1 MPFSM
6 IKLLSAILLIA
17 LIGLPATAREVDSK
31 KLQVFI
37 MAGQSNTVGHCNF
50 ITLARI
56 PADERKEINSL
67 TGLVFKDGQQATPE
81 EVDAIIVAEME
92 RNELN
97 QKLKKK
103 EITGEA
109 EIAAAQSKVKELDT
123 KAKAGREA
131 IRAKLA
137 VSDQVYIS
145 SIADRNTGNGP
156 LTAGFG
162 ASKDKLGP
170 ELGFGMSMANK
181 LDAPI
186 LIIKTSWGGKSL
198 EYNFRPPSAGPYK
211 LLEKQQA
218 ADNKDQILK
227 DAGHFYRLMSE
238 HVNKVL
244 GDLKT
249 YHPAYDEKAGYEL
262 AGFVW
267 FQGFNDQ
274 FSDQYRDNYASNMVH
289 FVKDVRKEFKAPD
302 MPFVI
307 GVLGTGK
314 TDEKI
319 AENKVSM
326 GQITAA
332 KHPDIKDNATAVQ
345 SHKYWDWSA
354 QEVFDKGWAKHYRQW
369 AAVGSD
375 RPYHYL
381 GSGKFFVSFGNGLA
395 DAMDGLIEKQ

>member
-1 MPFSM
+1 MPVQMLRFFAPLM
-6 IKLLSAILLIA
+6 LIA
-17 LIGLPATAREVDSK
+17 LVVLPTNAREVDSK

-37 MAGQSNTVGHCNF
+37 MAGQSNTVGHCNY

-56 PADERKEINSL
+56 PADERKEMNSL
-67 TGLVFKDGQQATPE
+67 TDLVFKKGQKATPE
-81 EVDAIIVAEME
+81 EGDAIIVAEME

-97 QKLKKK
+97 QKIKKK

-109 EIAAAQSKVKELDT
+109 EIAKAQGKVKELDA

-131 IRAKLA
+131 IREKLA
-137 VSDQVYIS
+137 VSDQVYITA
-145 SIADRNTGNGP
+145 IADRNNATGP
-156 LTAGFG
+156 LSVGYG
-162 ASKDKLGP
+162 GSKDKLGP
-170 ELGFGMSMANK
+170 ELGFGMSMAK
-181 LDAPI
+181 KIDAPI

-198 EYNFRPPSAGPYK
+198 EYDFRPPSAGPYQ
-211 LLEKQQA
+211 LLEKQQQ
-218 ADNKDQILK
+218 ADNKDQIK
-227 DAGHFYRLMSE
+227 QNAGHFYRLMSE
-238 HVNKVL
+238 KVKET
-244 GDLKT
+244 LKNIKD
-249 YHPAYDEKAGYEL
+249 YHPDYDAKAGYEI

-274 FSDQYRDNYASNMVH
+274 FSDQYRDNYAGNMVS
-289 FVKDVRKEFKAPD
+289 FVKDVRKEFNAPD

-307 GVLGTGK
+307 GVLGTPR
-314 TDEKI
+314 TDEKV

-332 KHPDIKDNATAVQ
+332 KHPDIKDNVVAVK

-354 QEVFDKGWAKHYRQW
+354 QEVFDKGWAKHYREW

-381 GSGKFFVSFGNGLA
+381 GSGKFFVSFGDGLA
-395 DAMDGLIEKQ
+395 DAMHGLIKKQ